1 MTNKEKFLQ
10 LVESK
15 EADTIKRAKKLF
27 RFLRTKPVP
36 ENTNEIL
43 ALERTKLAN
52 ERTLLSYIRSSL
64 YLLLGGI
71 GILQLKDFKN
81 INWLGYVAL
90 VVCVIFLAIGIFRY
104 VLLYRRLHKWNRILF
119 ADTISE
125 KVKKQADT
133 QQKMEKEEVESK

>member
-1 MTNKEKFLQ
+1 MKQE
-10 LVESK
+10 
-15 EADTIKRAKKLF
+15 AKKLF

-71 GILQLKDFKN
+71 ALLQVEDFQN
-81 INWLGYVAL
+81 IQWLGYVAL
-90 VVCVIFLAIGIFRY
+90 FVCVIFLAVGVFRY
-104 VLLYRRLHKWNRILF
+104 VLLYRRLYKWNRILF
-119 ADTISE
+119 VDSVSE
-125 KVKKQADT
+125 NVKKQADT
-133 QQKMEKEEVESK
+133 QEKMEKDKMDLK

>member
-1 MTNKEKFLQ
+1 MQK
-10 LVESK
+10 
-15 EADTIKRAKKLF
+15 DAKKLF

-36 ENTNEIL
+36 ANTNEIL

-71 GILQLKDFKN
+71 GLLQLKDFER

-90 VVCVIFLAIGIFRY
+90 VVCVIFLAVGIFRY
-104 VLLYRRLHKWNRILF
+104 VLLYRRLYKWNRVLF
-119 ADTISE
+119 ANSITD
-125 KVKKQADT
+125 KVEKQAKKNEVD
-133 QQKMEKEEVESK
+133 KNEAKSIEKE

>member
-1 MTNKEKFLQ
+1 MKQE
-10 LVESK
+10 
-15 EADTIKRAKKLF
+15 AKKLF

-71 GILQLKDFKN
+71 ALLQVEDFQN
-81 INWLGYVAL
+81 IQWLGYVAL
-90 VVCVIFLAIGIFRY
+90 FVCVIFLAVGVFRY
-104 VLLYRRLHKWNRILF
+104 VLLYRRLYKWNRILF
-119 ADTISE
+119 VDSVSE
-125 KVKKQADT
+125 NVKKQADT
-133 QQKMEKEEVESK
+133 QEKMEKEEAETT